1 MKFKLLAACIL
12 GVIISNS
19 AIADGLAT
27 YTKTCAVCHA
37 AGVAGAPKLGD
48 KAAWAPRI
56 STGVDALV
64 ASVSNGKGVMPPKGT
79 CMDCSEADLKAA
91 VDYIISQSK

>member
-1 MKFKLLAACIL
+1 MKFKLLAACVL
-12 GVIISNS
+12 GVVLSNS

-27 YTKTCAVCHA
+27 YTKSCAVCHA
-37 AGVAGAPKLGD
+37 GGVAGAPKLGD

-64 ASVSNGKGVMPPKGT
+64 ASVTNGKGVMPPKGT
-79 CMDCSEADLKAA
+79 CMDCSDADLKDA
-91 VDYIISQSK
+91 VDYIIGQAK